1 MTGWKILLKKTIF
14 DPFKFYFMKELET
27 NDNGRRDFIKTVAL
41 ATVATAACGTL
52 ASSCS
57 SKVAANEKVKLL
69 SPDGEIVE
77 IDSSYLN
84 YQEHLAIVSKLEAR
98 QGIAGKKF
106 VMVVDLSR
114 CKDARKCISACQ
126 KWHYR
131 PEDREWLTVKLMRDS
146 ENAPPYW
153 FPKQCFHCDN
163 PPCVKVCPVD
173 ATYKRQDGL
182 VLIDNERCI
191 GCKFCMAACP
201 YSTRV
206 FNWNEPEMPFDIQHA
221 VSNPETNIPAKVGTV
236 EKCDFCPDRA
246 RVGLL
251 PPCVEACPNG
261 VFYFGDENEDTVSNG
276 DETLGFK
283 QLITDR
289 AGYRFMEELG
299 TKPRVYY
306 LPPKDRQFPVERG
319 YENLPENIKARYK
332 DAMEGTEK

>member
-1 MTGWKILLKKTIF
+1 
-14 DPFKFYFMKELET
+14 MKQEET
-27 NDNGRRDFIKTVAL
+27 SDQGRRDFIKTAAI
-41 ATVATAACGTL
+41 ATLATAACGSLTC
-52 ASSCS
+52 SCS
-57 SKVAANEKVKLL
+57 SKKAVTGEKVKLL
-69 SPDGEIVE
+69 SPDGELVE
-77 IDSSYLN
+77 IDSAYLN
-84 YQEHLAIVSKLEAR
+84 YQEHMSIVSKLEAR

-114 CKDARKCISACQ
+114 CKNARKCITACQ

-131 PEDREWLTVKLMRDS
+131 PEETEWLTVKLLKDN
-146 ENAPPYW
+146 ENGAPYW

-173 ATYKRQDGL
+173 ATFKRQDGL

-206 FNWNEPEMPFDIQHA
+206 FNWDEPEVPDFIQGQTYSA
-221 VSNPETNIPAKVGTV
+221 ETGIPAKVGTV
-236 EKCDFCPDRA
+236 EKCDFCPDRT
-246 RVGLL
+246 REGLL

-276 DETLGFK
+276 DETVSFS
-283 QLITDR
+283 QLIKDR
-289 AGYRFMEELG
+289 AAYRFMEELG

-319 YENLPENIKARYK
+319 YENLPDKLKDRFRDIMEN
-332 DAMEGTEK
+332 DAKTEE

>member
-1 MTGWKILLKKTIF
+1 MNQDSFPEK
-14 DPFKFYFMKELET
+14 D
-27 NDNGRRDFIKTVAL
+27 RRHFIKEVGIL
-41 ATVATAACGTL
+41 AAGAAACGSM
-52 ASSCS
+52 ACSCS
-57 SKVAANEKVKLL
+57 APKTEVPKMVRLL
-69 SPDGEIVE
+69 SPEGEIVE
-77 IDSSYLN
+77 IDSAYLN
-84 YQEHLAIVSKLEAR
+84 YQEHMSIVSKLEAR

-114 CKDARKCISACQ
+114 CKNARKCISACQ

-131 PEDREWLTVKLMRDS
+131 PEETEWLTVKLLT
-146 ENAPPYW
+146 ENEKGAPFW

-206 FNWNEPEMPFDIQHA
+206 FNWDEPDVPIDIRNLPYSA
-221 VSNPETNIPAKVGTV
+221 ETGIPAKVGTV
-236 EKCDFCPDRA
+236 EKCDFCPDRS
-246 RVGLL
+246 REGLL

-276 DETLGFK
+276 DETISFS
-283 QLITDR
+283 QLIKDR
-289 AGYRFMEELG
+289 AAYRFMEELG

-319 YENLPENIKARYK
+319 YENLPEKIKDRYR
-332 DAMEGTEK
+332 DVMEGKTTE